1 MAYKL
6 TSAQRCVLA
15 DCVRS
20 AITGWLLTDPVVGQ
34 MTRRME
40 YKATTICGFSFSRF
54 ATAAINHLGASYHP
68 RSPGSAADFPLG
80 IAEAAALANDVEME
94 MATDDQILAAGII
107 AAHSPLGQPEV
118 CGRDWRTYTTM
129 LSALGLSINDDCP
142 DWRNEV
148 RDGLRPFRKAVAA
161 TAVSVPIA
169 AE

>member
-1 MAYKL
+1 MTMTLTTYRL

-40 YKATTICGFSFSRF
+40 YRATTILGFSFSRF
-54 ATAAINHLGASYHP
+54 ATSAINHLGASYHP

-80 IAEAAALANDVEME
+80 IAEAVALAHDIEME
-94 MATDDQILAAGII
+94 FATDDQLLAAGVI

-118 CGRDWRTYTTM
+118 CGR
-129 LSALGLSINDDCP
+129 
-142 DWRNEV
+142 
-148 RDGLRPFRKAVAA
+148 
-161 TAVSVPIA
+161 
-169 AE
+169 